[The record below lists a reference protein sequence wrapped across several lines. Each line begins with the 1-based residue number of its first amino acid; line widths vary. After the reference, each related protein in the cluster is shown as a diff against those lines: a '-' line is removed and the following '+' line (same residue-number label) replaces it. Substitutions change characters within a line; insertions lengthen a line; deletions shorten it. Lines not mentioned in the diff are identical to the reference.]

1 MSRKGRPAGSI
12 TRTCL
17 IKDKLILPYEIHI
30 DETTGSYLKVVAE
43 SQSTV
48 GYYASL
54 AHLIKSISK
63 ELMNMEPRR
72 LVNIHKICIVKHAS
86 NVCYMRP
93 FNISKPDSTKQANN
107 IYPLIYNVKLIDK
120 KKNTL

>member
-1 MSRKGRPAGSI
+1 MARKGRPAGSI

-63 ELMNMEPRR
+63 EKHVPQGANGKVYTLNEYVNAMSKLEKSMNELLLPS
-72 LVNIHKICIVKHAS
+72 L
-86 NVCYMRP
+86 
-93 FNISKPDSTKQANN
+93 
-107 IYPLIYNVKLIDK
+107 
-120 KKNTL
+120 